1 MNILK
6 IKIIIIFCIFKVNYS
21 IINNIV
27 NGSLVSCAREI
38 FLIHDGE
45 RRSFP
50 NLDVFISWGY
60 VNITFYSYYYYY
72 YYYNYYEIF

>member
-1 MNILK
+1 MNLFK
-6 IKIIIIFCIFKVNYS
+6 IKIIIILYIFKVNYS
-21 IINNIV
+21 LINDIV

-60 VNITFYSYYYYY
+60 VNIIIYYYYY
-72 YYYNYYEIF
+72 YYYYHEII

>member
-1 MNILK
+1 MNLFK
-6 IKIIIIFCIFKVNYS
+6 IKIIIILYIFKVNYS
-21 IINNIV
+21 LINDIV

-60 VNITFYSYYYYY
+60 VNITIYYLLLLLLLLLS
-72 YYYNYYEIF
+72 